1 MRLPKIVQKKSLALV
16 IPEHFLRSNENSPRT
31 EPKAKAGTVQMQ
43 QQQQS
48 PAVSSARFKPPRASL
63 ERIDHHRGS
72 SDHVTGSNM
81 QLHSDSEDDV
91 TGSGGGGRH
100 AVTPGPSRD
109 GGGAQQAVQVQS
121 ARFRRRAPE
130 PPRPEQLTDKVSP
143 V

>member
-1 MRLPKIVQKKSLALV
+1 
-16 IPEHFLRSNENSPRT
+16 
-31 EPKAKAGTVQMQ
+31 MQ

-63 ERIDHHRGS
+63 ERIDHHRVS

-81 QLHSDSEDDV
+81 QLHSDSEDDGAV
-91 TGSGGGGRH
+91 TGSGRH
-100 AVTPGPSRD
+100 AVTPGPSRE